1 MHAVGV
7 REDVVEVGEDV
18 VGRERDKLASTP
30 EHLAEE
36 VVSVVGVGE
45 GDVEADD
52 EAVGVAIVLLVE
64 VEHGRSARREVAV
77 AGLEEE
83 ASELSRAPPPRDGP
97 HPQAILDDDSG
108 RVLPLRH
115 GGRATVGRAVELHGG
130 SSGGFGSK
138 RRSGGGLRDECE
150 RDEEM
155 VPFYSRVAA
164 VVNVYT
170 VPSRSFSLLRS
181 YWHK

>member
-1 MHAVGV
+1 M
-7 REDVVEVGEDV
+7 
-18 VGRERDKLASTP
+18 
-30 EHLAEE
+30 
-36 VVSVVGVGE
+36 
-45 GDVEADD
+45 EADD

-97 HPQAILDDDSG
+97 HPQAILNDDSG

-130 SSGGFGSK
+130 SSGIWLEKKKG
-138 RRSGGGLRDECE
+138 RRLE
-150 RDEEM
+150 R
-155 VPFYSRVAA
+155 
-164 VVNVYT
+164 
-170 VPSRSFSLLRS
+170 
-181 YWHK
+181 

>member
-1 MHAVGV
+1 M
-7 REDVVEVGEDV
+7 
-18 VGRERDKLASTP
+18 
-30 EHLAEE
+30 
-36 VVSVVGVGE
+36 
-45 GDVEADD
+45 
-52 EAVGVAIVLLVE
+52 
-64 VEHGRSARREVAV
+64 
-77 AGLEEE
+77 EEE
-83 ASELSRAPPPRDGP
+83 ASQLSRAPPPRDGP

-115 GGRATVGRAVELHGG
+115 GARATVGRAVELHGG

-138 RRSGGGLRDECE
+138 RRSGGGLRYECE

-170 VPSRSFSLLRS
+170 VPSRSFSLLRLH
-181 YWHK
+181 WHK

>member
-97 HPQAILDDDSG
+97 HPQAILDDDSD

-115 GGRATVGRAVELHGG
+115 GVRATVGRAVELHGG

-164 VVNVYT
+164 VVNVHNASIGLSSPF
-170 VPSRSFSLLRS
+170 VLA
-181 YWHK
+181 

>member
-1 MHAVGV
+1 M
-7 REDVVEVGEDV
+7 VEVGEDV

-52 EAVGVAIVLLVE
+52 EAVGPGVAIVLLME

-83 ASELSRAPPPRDGP
+83 ASQLSRAPPP
-97 HPQAILDDDSG
+97 
-108 RVLPLRH
+108 
-115 GGRATVGRAVELHGG
+115 
-130 SSGGFGSK
+130 
-138 RRSGGGLRDECE
+138 
-150 RDEEM
+150 
-155 VPFYSRVAA
+155 
-164 VVNVYT
+164 
-170 VPSRSFSLLRS
+170 
-181 YWHK
+181 